1 MYFQVVLDSPTRGV
15 MRFKDTHG
23 NFYNVNRQMYP
34 FLRLHDIFEG
44 SVTDKIIVDELL
56 TDDDDVVNFNA
67 LEHFRQQQEDEQ
79 RKKIEAQAAAEV
91 VKAKEQEDA

>member
-1 MYFQVVLDSPTRGV
+1 MYFRVVLDSPTSGV

-34 FLRLHDIFEG
+34 FLRLHDIFEE

-56 TDDDDVVNFNA
+56 TDDDDVV
-67 LEHFRQQQEDEQ
+67 
-79 RKKIEAQAAAEV
+79 KIKSMIPYKGTNNV
-91 VKAKEQEDA
+91 